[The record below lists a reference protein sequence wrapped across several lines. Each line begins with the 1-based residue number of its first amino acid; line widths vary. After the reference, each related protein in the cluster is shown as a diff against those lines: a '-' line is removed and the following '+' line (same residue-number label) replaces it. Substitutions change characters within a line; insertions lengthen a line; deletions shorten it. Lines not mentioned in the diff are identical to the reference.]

1 MGGGADGRMPLS
13 HRACPKGGAEGEA
26 KQRLR
31 LGHSNVG
38 RWTIG
43 RFEGAG
49 ATWRERAGSL
59 GSPRKKTTNRCCG
72 AMSASGRRRRGALD
86 SGFTMDET
94 VAEYIRRTVL
104 KIPRHEIMEMLTM
117 WDFLSKTQLQTINVH
132 QIKER
137 ISQEVVQLCE
147 ENSASIKQ
155 AAILDMIYNHAYRNK
170 KIWTVYQMTKAAE
183 EEEGSD
189 AFNLA
194 DFKYKFKRSLRSA
207 LKNVTINFRDYEDN
221 AIWIRI
227 AWGTQYT
234 KPNQYK
240 ATYVVYHSQTPYV
253 FISSLRI
260 RIPLLCQAL
269 VHASNYHDIHE
280 MELRSRCLDSLKDIV
295 FKRYSQTFQTYHPR
309 PLQERNV
316 APEKVDPRI
325 IQENKREK
333 ERIQSVNQEVFGEGL
348 QPKIEFAQ
356 YKLETMFKGEPEMD
370 ILTEKEPFRCV
381 VKFSSPHLLEALKSL
396 APAGMADAPLS
407 PLLTC
412 IPQKARNYF
421 KIKERKGILSASC
434 VGT

>member
-207 LKNVTINFRDYEDN
+207 LKN
-221 AIWIRI
+221 
-227 AWGTQYT
+227 
-234 KPNQYK
+234 
-240 ATYVVYHSQTPYV
+240 
-253 FISSLRI
+253 
-260 RIPLLCQAL
+260 AL